1 MNNKQ
6 APLSPELIFNT
17 LNAYQRTEALRG
29 AIDLGL
35 FTEIAKGVT
44 TADAL
49 AKRLDASERGVRIL
63 CDYLVVVGF
72 LTKADRSYGLTP
84 DTALFLDK
92 SSPAYIGVAT
102 RFLLAPELTDS
113 FRDIAGAV
121 RKGGTLMAE
130 DGSVTAENPL
140 WIEFARGMAPLIA
153 PSAQFIAE
161 LVGSP
166 RGPIKVLDIAAG
178 HGLFGIHVAQKN
190 PEAEIFAVDWPAVL
204 EVATENAQAAG
215 VGDRHHLKPGSAF
228 DVDYGTDY
236 DLVLLTNF
244 FHHFDVP
251 TCTELAR
258 KVHGA
263 LKPGGR
269 AMTLEFVPNDDR
281 ISPPEAAMFPLT
293 MLCSTPRGDAYTFA
307 QYKQMFEEAG
317 FSKHEIHP
325 APGMTEAVIIAHKS

>member
-1 MNNKQ
+1 MNKNK
-6 APLSPELIFNT
+6 APSPELIFNT
-17 LNAYQRTEALRG
+17 INAYQRTEALKG

-35 FTEIAKGVT
+35 FTAIAEGAA

-63 CDYLVVVGF
+63 CDYLVVAGF
-72 LTKADRSYGLTP
+72 LTKGDRSYGLTP

-102 RFLLAPELTDS
+102 RFLLAPDLTDS
-113 FRDIAGAV
+113 FRDVAGVV
-121 RKGGTLMAE
+121 RKGGTLME
-130 DGSVTAENPL
+130 DDGSVTAENPL

-161 LVGSP
+161 LAGP
-166 RGPIKVLDIAAG
+166 PQGPIKVLDIAAG
-178 HGLFGIHVAQKN
+178 HGLFGIQVAQKN
-190 PEAEIFAVDWPAVL
+190 PKAEIFAVDWPGVL
-204 EVATENAQAAG
+204 AVATENAQAAG

-228 DVDYGTDY
+228 DVDFGTDY

-244 FHHFDVP
+244 FHHFDIP
-251 TCTELAR
+251 TCTELAK
-258 KVHGA
+258 KVHRA

-281 ISPPEAAMFPLT
+281 VSPPDAAMFPMT
-293 MLCSTPRGDAYTFA
+293 MLCSTPQGDAYTFA
-307 QYKQMFEEAG
+307 QYQQMFEEAG
-317 FSKHEIHP
+317 FSKNEIHP
-325 APGMTEAVIIAHKS
+325 TPGITEAVIVSQK

>member
-1 MNNKQ
+1 MSKSK
-6 APLSPELIFNT
+6 APSPELIFNT
-17 LNAYQRTEALRG
+17 INAYQRTEALRG

-35 FTEIAKGVT
+35 FTEIAKGAT
-44 TADAL
+44 TTDAL
-49 AKRLDASERGVRIL
+49 AKQLDAPERGVRIL
-63 CDYLVVVGF
+63 CDYLVVAGF
-72 LTKADRSYGLTP
+72 LTKADHSYGLTP

-92 SSPAYIGVAT
+92 SSPAYVGVAT
-102 RFLLAPELTDS
+102 RFLLAPDLAEA
-113 FRDIAGAV
+113 FRDVAGTV
-121 RKGGTLMAE
+121 RKGGTLMEE

-161 LVGSP
+161 LVGP
-166 RGPIKVLDIAAG
+166 AQGPIKVLDIAAG
-178 HGLFGIHVAQKN
+178 HGLFGIYVAQKN
-190 PEAEIFAVDWPAVL
+190 PEAMIFAVDWPAVL

-215 VGDRHHLKPGSAF
+215 VADRHHLKPGSAF
-228 DVDYGTDY
+228 EVDYGTDY

-251 TCTELAR
+251 MCTELAR
-258 KVHGA
+258 RVYGA

-281 ISPPEAAMFPLT
+281 VSPPDAAMFSLT

-307 QYKQMFEEAG
+307 QYKQIFEEAG

-325 APGMTEAVIIAHKS
+325 APGMTEAVIISHK